1 MLSSGSIGFK
11 IRLIF
16 GMGMGYIDVYAFWL
30 YVKVLS
36 DLRHLYNAQCTMNIS
51 VLWLTRSD
59 CNNYSL
65 SPMLY
70 IGISK

>member
-36 DLRHLYNAQCTMNIS
+36 DLRHLYNARCTMNI
-51 VLWLTRSD
+51 SD